1 MKLSIITITYNNL
14 AGLKGSVESVL
25 KQNYRNW
32 ELIVVDGGSSDGT
45 KEWLQATASLINKIG
60 NESHVSQ
67 QESLTSN
74 NHTDIGIDEQF
85 RYVSEPDKGIY
96 NAQNKGIQMAEGEYC
111 FFLNAGDEF
120 CDNYVLEKM
129 LLGEKSDIV
138 YGNEIEVFY
147 EEGKILKKS
156 RVWGVENPTMV
167 DIYLS
172 CMKHQATFIK
182 RSLFDRF
189 GAYDESL
196 KICADWEWFFR
207 VIGFNDDVS
216 LHYKNVDVA
225 LFEAGGYSYTHPD
238 ICKKEKEIIINK
250 YIQSSRLKADL
261 DFLAHYKRLREA
273 EINPVLRFLLR
284 FTMWC
289 VKFFMRK
296 H

>member
-1 MKLSIITITYNNL
+1 MTLSIITITYNNL
-14 AGLKGSVESVL
+14 GGLKRSVESVL
-25 KQNYRNW
+25 RQNYRNW
-32 ELIVVDGGSSDGT
+32 ELIVVDGGSTDGT
-45 KEWLQATASLINKIG
+45 KQWLRETADTRL
-60 NESHVSQ
+60 
-67 QESLTSN
+67 
-74 NHTDIGIDEQF
+74 
-85 RYVSEPDKGIY
+85 RYVSEPDNGIY
-96 NAQNKGIQMAEGEYC
+96 DAQNKGIGMARGEYC
-111 FFLNAGDEF
+111 FFLNAGDVF

-189 GAYDESL
+189 GVYDESL

-225 LFEAGGYSYTHPD
+225 LFEAGG
-238 ICKKEKEIIINK
+238 
-250 YIQSSRLKADL
+250 
-261 DFLAHYKRLREA
+261 
-273 EINPVLRFLLR
+273 
-284 FTMWC
+284 
-289 VKFFMRK
+289 
-296 H
+296 

>member
-1 MKLSIITITYNNL
+1 MLLSIITITYNNYS
-14 AGLKGSVESVL
+14 GLIRTVKSVL
-25 KQNYRNW
+25 EQNYRNW
-32 ELIVVDGGSSDGT
+32 ELIVVDGGSTDGT
-45 KEWLQATASLINKIG
+45 KQWLQETTKKINKKEMAMNI
-60 NESHVSQ
+60 
-67 QESLTSN
+67 
-74 NHTDIGIDEQF
+74 

-129 LLGEKSDIV
+129 LLGENSDIV

-147 EEGKILKKS
+147 KEGKILKKS

-284 FTMWC
+284 STMWC

>member
-1 MKLSIITITYNNL
+1 
-14 AGLKGSVESVL
+14 
-25 KQNYRNW
+25 
-32 ELIVVDGGSSDGT
+32 
-45 KEWLQATASLINKIG
+45 
-60 NESHVSQ
+60 
-67 QESLTSN
+67 
-74 NHTDIGIDEQF
+74 
-85 RYVSEPDKGIY
+85 
-96 NAQNKGIQMAEGEYC
+96 
-111 FFLNAGDEF
+111 
-120 CDNYVLEKM
+120 
-129 LLGEKSDIV
+129 
-138 YGNEIEVFY
+138 
-147 EEGKILKKS
+147 
-156 RVWGVENPTMV
+156 MV

-284 FTMWC
+284 STMWC